1 MIILGASDARG
12 MGTLVDVSASCAIQA
27 QASRPGRRS
36 TQGSKEDPDLTRSSP
51 PRTRGT
57 LSVLPR
63 HAFSRRN
70 RGGGPQEAQAKEGP
84 RGPRSAAV
92 AAPREKDLGDQ
103 RVVINVFYVQLGSPS
118 KDDGA
123 GRHATIGQIRVRMG
137 DETPEACTVQRK
149 LKAPA

>member
-1 MIILGASDARG
+1 MPSHAAIGAAGLKKPKHRK
-12 MGTLVDVSASCAIQA
+12 
-27 QASRPGRRS
+27 GR
-36 TQGSKEDPDLTRSSP
+36 
-51 PRTRGT
+51 
-57 LSVLPR
+57 
-63 HAFSRRN
+63 
-70 RGGGPQEAQAKEGP
+70 EAH
-84 RGPRSAAV
+84 AV

-137 DETPEACTVQRK
+137 DETPEACSVQRK

>member
-1 MIILGASDARG
+1 MPTPKRKASVQARHNK
-12 MGTLVDVSASCAIQA
+12 
-27 QASRPGRRS
+27 
-36 TQGSKEDPDLTRSSP
+36 QGNKNPDLTLNR
-51 PRTRGT
+51 RRARVDRD
-57 LSVLPR
+57 LSRLGLPFLAVIDAAGLEKPKQTKGR
-63 HAFSRRN
+63 EAHA
-70 RGGGPQEAQAKEGP
+70 
-84 RGPRSAAV
+84 AASV
-92 AAPREKDLGDQ
+92 AAPCDKDLGDQ